1 MVSTI
6 IHSTEKEIVDR
17 YFAAQA
23 AGPIPPEL
31 TKKTLANFGING
43 GAPSPMRDMRGK
55 AWRLNVAACEATL
68 QVIMNGG
75 SYSALLAGT
84 TVYRGDRYQVLVVV
98 AEPHIDLVLLLLE
111 NDLEQRDDQT

>member
-23 AGPIPPEL
+23 AGPIPSEL

-43 GAPSPMRDMRGK
+43 GAPLPMRDMRGK
-55 AWRLNVAACEATL
+55 AWRLNVAACEGTL

-75 SYSALLAGT
+75 SYSASLAGL
-84 TVYRGDRYQVLVVV
+84 TVYRGDQYQVLVVV
-98 AEPHIDLVLLLLE
+98 AEPHIDLVLVLLE
-111 NDLEQRDDQT
+111 NDLEQRDDQM